1 MKLINLIITTILWLM
16 EEQEALV
23 ELLEEFLGD
32 HGLHYPNRGQIS
44 FNCPVCDEE
53 RNKHNLEINYINN
66 VYKCWSCGDSEGT
79 HGSLGKLF
87 DKFGNRKLKKLYNI
101 LRPDEV
107 ETIVKKRKPK
117 VTLPENFTLFK
128 DSPKVYPVRRQAYN
142 YLKSRGIT
150 DEIIEKFG
158 IGFCDRGSHMG
169 RIVIPSYNKKGTLN
183 YYVGRSWDPNS
194 RAKYRNPEAEKDQI
208 IFWEDLID
216 WNKDI
221 YLVEGAF
228 DGMFLDN
235 PVVMLGK
242 HMSELLFETIYNNA
256 KGNVII
262 CLDGDAWEN
271 AIKLYHELNGGE
283 LWGKIKIVKLPKD
296 RDVCDLKG
304 EINEYYV
311 EIRD

>member
-1 MKLINLIITTILWLM
+1 M

-23 ELLEEFLGD
+23 ELLEEVLGS

-53 RNKHNLEINYINN
+53 RNKHNLEVNYFNG
-66 VYKCWSCGDSEGT
+66 VYKCWACGDSENT

-87 DKFGNRKLKKLYNI
+87 DKYGTRKQKKLYKI
-101 LRPDEV
+101 LRPEEEQKV
-107 ETIVKKRKPK
+107 VRKKKPK
-117 VTLPENFTLFK
+117 VVLPENFILFK
-128 DSPKVYPVRRQAYN
+128 ESNPIYPVRRQAYN

-150 DEIIEKFG
+150 EDIIEKFG
-158 IGFCDRGSHMG
+158 IGFCDKGSHQG
-169 RIVIPSYNKKGTLN
+169 RIIIPSYDNKGNLN
-183 YYVGRSWDPNS
+183 YYVGRSWDPHS
-194 RAKYRNPEAEKDQI
+194 RAKYRNPEAEKEKI
-208 IFWEDLID
+208 IFWENLID

-242 HMSELLFETIYNNA
+242 HMSELLFETIYNKA
-256 KGNVII
+256 KANVII

-271 AIKLYHELNGGE
+271 AVNLYHELNGGE

-304 EINEYYV
+304 EINEYYY
-311 EIRD
+311 EIKD